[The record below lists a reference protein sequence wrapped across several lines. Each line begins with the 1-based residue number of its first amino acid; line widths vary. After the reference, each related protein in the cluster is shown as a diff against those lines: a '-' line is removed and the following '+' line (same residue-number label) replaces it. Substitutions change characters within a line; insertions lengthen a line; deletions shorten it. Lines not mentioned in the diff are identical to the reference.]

1 MRIIA
6 AVALAALVLFDQS
19 QAATSEQQF
28 MEFPLATQTVA
39 AQNGAAFAWLIRQG
53 GRTQL
58 RYAQAPKFAPQ
69 TLLSVEDGDS
79 QPPTDVV
86 LSPDGKFVAYTTGNA
101 FGGEQPYNPT
111 NLLAPVGPAV
121 WVISTAGGATARR
134 LGPGFNPIFSPDGTR
149 LLYRHEKDLF
159 IANTGESAAPAS
171 ITGGAKFADIQWSPD
186 SSAIA
191 FVQDRG
197 GYAFVGLYR
206 PGDDRVQWIV
216 TGPDRAASPMWSPDG
231 KQFAYF

>member
-86 LSPDGKFVAYTTGNA
+86 LSPDGKFVAYPTGNA
-101 FGGEQPYNPT
+101 EPRCGDQNP
-111 NLLAPVGPAV
+111 
-121 WVISTAGGATARR
+121 AGVQA
-134 LGPGFNPIFSPDGTR
+134 
-149 LLYRHEKDLF
+149 DL
-159 IANTGESAAPAS
+159 
-171 ITGGAKFADIQWSPD
+171 Q
-186 SSAIA
+186 
-191 FVQDRG
+191 
-197 GYAFVGLYR
+197 
-206 PGDDRVQWIV
+206 
-216 TGPDRAASPMWSPDG
+216 
-231 KQFAYF
+231 